1 MDNQTQGN
9 LGLESLEPANKQILV
24 VSMFGDLPSLP
35 KLCGAG
41 LAAEEILNTFGY
53 IMTFTTPYDT
63 GPVIKKCS
71 PIHQA
76 EIGLSKTNQGSETQ
90 TRKLRLK
97 QDSGFYRDWAFTVF
111 RKKSNR
117 GFKVKTRL

>member
-1 MDNQTQGN
+1 MDNQTQDS
-9 LGLESLEPANKQILV
+9 LGAESLEPANKQILV
-24 VSMFGDLPSLP
+24 VSMFEDLPSLP
-35 KLCGAG
+35 KLCKAG
-41 LAAEEILNTFGY
+41 LPEEEIFNTFGY
-53 IMTFTTPYDT
+53 IMTFTTPFDT
-63 GPVIKKCS
+63 GPVIQKCS
-71 PIHQA
+71 PIHHS

-97 QDSGFYRDWAFTVF
+97 QDSGFYKDWAFTVF

>member
-1 MDNQTQGN
+1 MDNQTQGS
-9 LGLESLEPANKQILV
+9 LGTENLEPANKQILV
-24 VSMFGDLPSLP
+24 VSMFENLPSLP

-41 LAAEEILNTFGY
+41 LAAEEISNTFGY
-53 IMTFTTPYDT
+53 IMRFTTPSDT
-63 GPVIKKCS
+63 GPVIQKCY

-76 EIGLSKTNQGSETQ
+76 EIGLSKINQGSETQ

-97 QDSGFYRDWAFTVF
+97 QDSGFYRDWSFTVF